1 MDNLKIYTE
10 TLQNYA
16 SFYDAVG
23 DYKSSDEC
31 TELLHKISN
40 IQESNI
46 RLSAITLKTFGLQKP
61 INWIIDQGKKLD
73 KWVRAKIPGGW
84 ITVVVIAAGAGAF
97 GPQIQAQLTTFFNK
111 GGKLEQL
118 LNSNNP
124 AERAIGKTLLDTAT
138 KKVQQTTQQIAQPGQ
153 NRTSVLPGQQAGQP
167 TQQPSY
173 PSMMMDNQQIV
184 NQWLSN
190 KNQTPQQIQAAI
202 NTKKQTI
209 INYMTATMKASPQIA
224 QQQATAFEQLVK
236 NNLRSQGLNIK

>member
-1 MDNLKIYTE
+1 MDNLQIYSE
-10 TLQNYA
+10 TLRSYA

-31 TELLHKISN
+31 TEILHKISK

-46 RLSAITLKTFGLQKP
+46 RLSFNLLKTLGLQKP
-61 INWIIDQGKKLD
+61 LNWVIDQGKKLD

-97 GPQIQAQLTTFFNK
+97 GPEIQGQLTTFFNK

-118 LNSNNP
+118 LTSNNP

-138 KKVQQTTQQIAQPGQ
+138 NKVQQTTQQLAQPGQ
-153 NRTSVLPGQQAGQP
+153 NRSTVLPGQT

-173 PSMMMDNQQIV
+173 SNMQMDVQQV
-184 NQWLSN
+184 YQQYLSN
-190 KNQTPQQIQAAI
+190 TSQTAPQMQAVINNKKTAI
-202 NTKKQTI
+202 Y
-209 INYMTATMKASPQIA
+209 NYMVGTMKATPQVA
-224 QQQATAFEQLVK
+224 QQEAATFEKLVK
-236 NNLRSQGLNIK
+236 SNLNSAGLKI